1 MKVWQFLLLL
11 GALGV
16 VFVLGVL
23 SFNFLLMPRL
33 VHRNPEVRVPDLA
46 GLPLEEAREAAAA
59 EGLVLETVRSDAH
72 PTIPAGGVVHQ
83 VPAAGAVIRSGRRIA
98 VVVSNGHATGP
109 VPRLAGLSRNQA
121 ESTLQRES
129 FRVGRVLEMRDPEA
143 VAASVGLQ
151 SPVAGTPLRKGEPV
165 DMVVVTP
172 AADHALLMPDL
183 RGRSL
188 FAARAAAEAAGCVL
202 APVRYERD
210 GRVPANTVLR
220 QSPDPG
226 SRIPRGG
233 TVDLVASTR

>member
-1 MKVWQFLLLL
+1 MKAWQFLLLL
-11 GALGV
+11 AALGV

-46 GLPLEEAREAAAA
+46 GLPLEDARSAAAA

-72 PTIPAGGVVHQ
+72 PSIPAGGVLDQ
-83 VPAAGAVIRSGRRIA
+83 VPRAGAVIRSGRRVA
-98 VVVSNGHATGP
+98 VVVSNGHAAGP
-109 VPRLAGLSRNQA
+109 VPRLLGLSRRQA
-121 ESTLQRES
+121 ESTLQREA
-129 FRVGRVLEMRDPEA
+129 FRVGRILEMRDPGA

-151 SPVAGTPLRKGEPV
+151 APSPGTPLRKGEAV
-165 DMVVVTP
+165 DMVVVSP
-172 AADHALLMPDL
+172 VNDRALLMPDL

-210 GRVPANTVLR
+210 GRIPANTVVS
-220 QSPDPG
+220 QKPVPG
-226 SRIPRGG
+226 TRIPRGG